1 LNEEKI
7 KVLLIEDNPGDA
19 RLLKEAFARAY
30 SPIFEITHVDSL
42 NAGLQHLAWE
52 DFNVVFLDLSLPDAT
67 GIETLLQV
75 QAVAPNRPIL
85 VLTGIDDEELAV
97 NAMQKGAQDYLVKGK
112 VDKDLLIRATRYA
125 IERKRTEVERQR
137 LVRRAQTQSLLVRRI
152 LDTVKEGILTL
163 NEQSEVV
170 MANPAGHLYLARLG
184 GVRVGD
190 KLTRLGNRDLS
201 ELLDP
206 EERVLP
212 QEVVLEGENKQVFE
226 VHINPSPLGQ
236 EEDGCTLLIRD
247 VTEARQI
254 QVRAQKQERQAAVG
268 QLASGIAHDF
278 NNILGSILL
287 YTEILMESPNLGE
300 KDKERLKTIMN
311 QSQRA
316 AALTRQILDFS
327 RSGLIEPYR
336 IDLVPFLEQVAK
348 LLGRTL
354 PENIRLF
361 LVRKENQYVVN
372 ADPGR
377 LQQVIMNLAVNS
389 RDAMPE
395 GGELRIKLETFR
407 VDGENP
413 STIPD
418 MPEGEWVR
426 MTVSDS
432 GAGIPPDVL
441 PHIFEPFY
449 TTKAPGEGSGLGL
462 AQVYGIV
469 TQHEGYVD
477 VKSDV
482 GKGTSIYI
490 YLPAHPGPVEDVVIL
505 DKPAQPGKS
514 KVRLLVVEDD
524 MGART
529 AVSEALRAYNYDVL
543 SAANG
548 MEAVKVV
555 GENQG
560 KIDLVISDLVMPGM
574 SGVTLYKQLAEEY
587 PEISILFMTG
597 YPLKNDTRELLE
609 SGGVTWLAKPIHMRA
624 LVRAIQKV
632 LKNEKPQVPAEVIAS
647 RR

>member
-1 LNEEKI
+1 LSEEKI
-7 KVLLIEDNPGDA
+7 KVLLIEDNPADA
-19 RLLKEAFARAY
+19 RLLKEAFDRVY
-30 SPIFEITHVDSL
+30 SPLFEITHVDSL
-42 NAGLQHLAWE
+42 NAGLQHLAWD
-52 DFNVVFLDLSLPDAT
+52 DFNVVFLDLSLPDAS
-67 GIETLLQV
+67 GMETLLQV

-112 VDKDLLIRATRYA
+112 VDKDLLVRATRYA

-163 NEQSEVV
+163 NAQSEVV

-184 GVRVGD
+184 GIRVGE
-190 KLTRLGNRDLS
+190 KLTRLGNRALS

-206 EERVLP
+206 AERVLP

-226 VHINPSPLGQ
+226 IHVNPSPLGQ

-254 QVRAQKQERQAAVG
+254 QLRAQKQERQAAVG

-287 YTEILMESPNLGE
+287 YTEILMDSPNLSE
-300 KDKERLKTIMN
+300 KDKERLQTIMN

-336 IDLVPFLEQVAK
+336 MDLVPFLEQVAK

-354 PENIRLF
+354 PENIRLY

-377 LQQVIMNLAVNS
+377 LQQVLMNLAVNS
-389 RDAMPE
+389 RDAMPD
-395 GGELRIKLETFR
+395 GGELRIKLETLR
-407 VDGENP
+407 VDGDNP

-418 MPEGEWVR
+418 IPEGEWVR
-426 MTVSDS
+426 VTVSDT
-432 GAGIPPDVL
+432 GVGIAQDVL

-462 AQVYGIV
+462 AQVYGII

-477 VKSDV
+477 VTSEE
-482 GKGTSIYI
+482 GKGTSIYLYI
-490 YLPAHPGPVEDVVIL
+490 PATPGPVEDVVIL
-505 DKPAQPGKS
+505 EKPVQPCKARE
-514 KVRLLVVEDD
+514 KLLVVEDD
-524 MGART
+524 VGART
-529 AVSEALRAYNYDVL
+529 AVSEALRSYNYDVI

-548 MEAVKVV
+548 MEALKVV
-555 GENQG
+555 GENKG
-560 KIDLVISDLVMPGM
+560 EIDLVISDLIMPGM
-574 SGVTLYKQLAEEY
+574 SGVTLYKQLAKDY
-587 PEISILFMTG
+587 PEISMMVMTG
-597 YPLKNDTRELLE
+597 YPLKEDTRELLE
-609 SGGVTWLAKPIHMRA
+609 RGGVTWLAKPIHMRS

-632 LKNEKPQVPAEVIAS
+632 LKTENRQVPAEIVA
-647 RR
+647 R

>member
-19 RLLKEAFARAY
+19 HLLKEAFARAY
-30 SPIFEITHVDSL
+30 SPIFEIKHVDSL
-42 NAGLQHLAWE
+42 NAGLQHLAWD
-52 DFNVVFLDLSLPDAT
+52 DFDVVFLDLSLPDAS

-97 NAMQKGAQDYLVKGK
+97 KAMQKGAQDYLVKGK
-112 VDKDLLIRATRYA
+112 VDKDLLVRATRYA

-137 LVRRAQTQSLLVRRI
+137 LIRRAQTQSLLVRRI

-163 NEQSEVV
+163 NAKGEVV

-184 GVRVGD
+184 GVRVGE
-190 KLTRLGNRDLS
+190 KLTRLGNRTIS

-206 EERVLP
+206 AEKVLP
-212 QEVVLEGENKQVFE
+212 QEVVLEGENKQVYE
-226 VHINPSPLGQ
+226 IHVNPSPLGQ

-254 QVRAQKQERQAAVG
+254 QLRAQKQERQAAVG

-287 YTEILMESPNLGE
+287 YTEILMESPNLEE
-300 KDKERLKTIMN
+300 KDKERLNTIMN

-336 IDLVPFLEQVAK
+336 IDLVPFIEQVAK

-354 PENIRLF
+354 PENIRLY

-372 ADPGR
+372 ADPVR
-377 LQQVIMNLAVNS
+377 MQQVLMNLAVNS
-389 RDAMPE
+389 RDAMPD
-395 GGELRIKLETFR
+395 GGEFRIKLESLSI
-407 VDGENP
+407 DGENP

-426 MTVSDS
+426 ITVSDT
-432 GAGIPPDVL
+432 GVGIAEDVI

-449 TTKAPGEGSGLGL
+449 TTKPPGEGSGLGL
-462 AQVYGIV
+462 AQVYGII

-477 VKSDV
+477 VASEES
-482 GKGTSIYI
+482 KGTSIFL
-490 YLPAHPGPVEDVVIL
+490 YLPAHPGPVENVVIV
-505 DKPAQPGKS
+505 DKPAQSDNS
-514 KVRLLVVEDD
+514 KERLLVVEDD
-524 MGART
+524 AGART
-529 AVSEALRAYNYDVL
+529 AVSEALRSYNYNVL

-548 MEAVKVV
+548 TEALRVV
-555 GENQG
+555 AENQG
-560 KIDLVISDLVMPGM
+560 KIDLVISDLVMPGI
-574 SGVTLYKQLAEEY
+574 SGVALYKRLAKEY
-587 PEISILFMTG
+587 PKISILFMTG
-597 YPLKNDTRELLE
+597 YPLKGDTRELLE
-609 SGGVTWLAKPIHMRA
+609 HGGVTWLAKPIHMRS

-632 LKNEKPQVPAEVIAS
+632 LKAEEQKVHAEVVAG
-647 RR
+647 

>member
-1 LNEEKI
+1 
-7 KVLLIEDNPGDA
+7 
-19 RLLKEAFARAY
+19 
-30 SPIFEITHVDSL
+30 
-42 NAGLQHLAWE
+42 
-52 DFNVVFLDLSLPDAT
+52 
-67 GIETLLQV
+67 
-75 QAVAPNRPIL
+75 
-85 VLTGIDDEELAV
+85 
-97 NAMQKGAQDYLVKGK
+97 VKGK

-163 NEQSEVV
+163 NAQSEVV
-170 MANPAGHLYLARLG
+170 MANPAGHLYMARLG
-184 GVRVGD
+184 GVRVGE

-206 EERVLP
+206 AERVLP

-226 VHINPSPLGQ
+226 VHVNPSPLGQ

-287 YTEILMESPNLGE
+287 YTEILMESPSLGE
-300 KDKERLKTIMN
+300 KDKERLMTIMS

-377 LQQVIMNLAVNS
+377 LQQVLMNLAVNS
-389 RDAMPE
+389 RDAMPD
-395 GGELRIKLETFR
+395 GGELRIKLETLQ

-426 MTVSDS
+426 ITVSDN
-432 GAGIPPDVL
+432 GAGIPQDVI

-482 GKGTSIYI
+482 GKGTSIYL

-505 DKPAQPGKS
+505 DKPTQPGKS

-560 KIDLVISDLVMPGM
+560 RIDLVISDLVMPGM
-574 SGVTLYKQLAEEY
+574 SGVALYKQLAEEY

-647 RR
+647 QG

>member
-1 LNEEKI
+1 MSEEKI
-7 KVLLIEDNPGDA
+7 KVLLIEDNPADA
-19 RLLKEAFARAY
+19 RLLKEAFDRVY
-30 SPIFEITHVDSL
+30 SPLFEITHVDSL
-42 NAGLQHLAWE
+42 NAGLQHLAWD
-52 DFNVVFLDLSLPDAT
+52 DFNVVFLDLSLPDAS
-67 GIETLLQV
+67 GMETLLQV

-112 VDKDLLIRATRYA
+112 VDKDLLVRATRYA

-163 NEQSEVV
+163 NAQSEVV

-184 GVRVGD
+184 GIRVGE
-190 KLTRLGNRDLS
+190 KLTRLGNRALS

-206 EERVLP
+206 AERVLP

-226 VHINPSPLGQ
+226 IHVNPSPLGQ

-254 QVRAQKQERQAAVG
+254 QLRAQKQERQAAVG

-287 YTEILMESPNLGE
+287 YTEILMDSPNLSE
-300 KDKERLKTIMN
+300 KDKERLQTIMN

-336 IDLVPFLEQVAK
+336 MDLVPFLEQVAK

-354 PENIRLF
+354 PENIRLY

-377 LQQVIMNLAVNS
+377 LQQVLMNLAVNS
-389 RDAMPE
+389 RDAMPD
-395 GGELRIKLETFR
+395 GGELRIKLETLR
-407 VDGENP
+407 VDGDNP

-418 MPEGEWVR
+418 IPEGEWVR
-426 MTVSDS
+426 VTVSDT
-432 GAGIPPDVL
+432 GVGIAQDVL

-462 AQVYGIV
+462 AQVYGII

-477 VKSDV
+477 VTSEE
-482 GKGTSIYI
+482 GKGTSIYLYI
-490 YLPAHPGPVEDVVIL
+490 PATPGPVEDVVIL
-505 DKPAQPGKS
+505 EKPVQPCKARE
-514 KVRLLVVEDD
+514 KLLVVEDD
-524 MGART
+524 VGART
-529 AVSEALRAYNYDVL
+529 AVSEALRSYNYDVI

-548 MEAVKVV
+548 MEALKVV
-555 GENQG
+555 GENKG
-560 KIDLVISDLVMPGM
+560 EIDLVISDLIMPGM
-574 SGVTLYKQLAEEY
+574 SGVTLYKQLAKDY
-587 PEISILFMTG
+587 PEISMMVMTG
-597 YPLKNDTRELLE
+597 YPLKEDTRELLE
-609 SGGVTWLAKPIHMRA
+609 RGGVTWLAKPIHMRS

-632 LKNEKPQVPAEVIAS
+632 LKTENRQVPAEIVA
-647 RR
+647 R

>member
-1 LNEEKI
+1 MNEETLKA
-7 KVLLIEDNPGDA
+7 LLIEDNSGDA
-19 RLLKEAFARAY
+19 RLLKETFARVY
-30 SPIFEITHVDSL
+30 SPLFEITHVESL
-42 NAGLQHLAWE
+42 NAGLQHLAWD
-52 DFNVVFLDLSLPDAT
+52 DFDVVFLDLSLPDAS

-75 QAVAPNRPIL
+75 QAVAPNLPIL

-97 NAMQKGAQDYLVKGK
+97 KAMQKGAQDYLVKGK
-112 VDKDLLIRATRYA
+112 VDKDLLVRATRYA
-125 IERKRTEVERQR
+125 IERKRAEVERQR

-163 NEQSEVV
+163 NAKGEVV

-190 KLTRLGNRDLS
+190 ELTRLGNRTLS

-206 EERVLP
+206 AERVLP

-226 VHINPSPLGQ
+226 VHVNPSPLGQ

-287 YTEILMESPNLGE
+287 YTEILMESPNLRE

-336 IDLVPFLEQVAK
+336 IDLVPFLEQLAK

-354 PENIRLF
+354 PENIRLY

-372 ADPGR
+372 ADPVR
-377 LQQVIMNLAVNS
+377 LQQVLMNLAVNS
-389 RDAMPE
+389 RDAMPD
-395 GGELRIKLETFR
+395 GGDLRIKLER
-407 VDGENP
+407 LCIDGDNP
-413 STIPD
+413 STMPD

-426 MTVSDS
+426 IIVSDT
-432 GAGIPPDVL
+432 GIGIANDVL

-449 TTKAPGEGSGLGL
+449 TTKQPGEGSGLGL
-462 AQVYGIV
+462 AQVYGII

-482 GKGTSIYI
+482 GKGTSIFL

-505 DKPAQPGKS
+505 DKPAQPGNS
-514 KVRLLVVEDD
+514 KEKLLVVEDD
-524 MGART
+524 AGART
-529 AVSEALRAYNYDVL
+529 AVSEALRAYRYDVL

-548 MEAVKVV
+548 MEALKVV
-555 GENQG
+555 AENQG
-560 KIDLVISDLVMPGM
+560 KIALVISDLIMPGM
-574 SGVTLYKQLAEEY
+574 SGVALYKRLAKDY
-587 PEISILFMTG
+587 PNISMLVMTG
-597 YPLKNDTRELLE
+597 YPLKEETRDLLE
-609 SGGVTWLAKPIHMRA
+609 HGGVTWLAKPIHMRA

-632 LKNEKPQVPAEVIAS
+632 LKTEESQVPVEVVT
-647 RR
+647 R